1 MRREGA
7 SRSRTTM
14 LLGLGGMPDAGET
27 ERMLEHGGPSAGS
40 SPEQRDRGD
49 QAVRTLRLLYRGER
63 RRLVLAL
70 VFFVIKHSPVWIG
83 PLVTANIIDIIA
95 DPEHHRLAELGTQ
108 GLWLALLLLQN
119 LPTHYLYIRH
129 ISGATRS
136 IEMRLRLLLCEKL
149 QRLSLLGS
157 RHRYGTGALQSKLL
171 RDVEVVGQ
179 LTMNLFQN
187 IPATVITLLV
197 ALGATAV
204 RAPAFL
210 GFFLIMVPLAGVL
223 GRQLRQS
230 LEERNHDF
238 RREVEGL
245 SGHLVEMIRL
255 LPVTRAHGA
264 EAAELGRLGRVLHST
279 YGAGIKLDRLNAIF
293 GSAAWVSFH
302 LVHALCL
309 LVAGWLAYRHWGNIT
324 VGDVVLLAGYFS
336 SLTNGV
342 LELTNVIPQISK
354 GLESIRS
361 IGEILESTDVE
372 ENEGKRTIG
381 EVSGHLG
388 FEAVSYVYPD
398 GPGSETPG
406 TRALDGV
413 SLTVQPGETL
423 AVVGPSGAGKST
435 LLNLII
441 GFLRPSAGRILL
453 DGHDLADIDLRSYRR
468 FLSVVPQETLIFDG
482 TVADNVLHGAGE
494 VSPERLR
501 QALAD
506 ANALEFVERLP
517 EGVDTR
523 VGEGGARLSG
533 GQRQRLAIARALIRD
548 PRILILDEATA
559 ALDSESEA
567 LVQEALAR
575 LMRGRTTVVVAHRL
589 STIRHATRIAVL
601 SEGRLVEYGTPT
613 ELLGQSGL
621 YARLHALA
629 QLPS

>member
-1 MRREGA
+1 
-7 SRSRTTM
+7 
-14 LLGLGGMPDAGET
+14 MPDPIAA
-27 ERMLEHGGPSAGS
+27 ERTLEGGGSFPGS
-40 SPEQRDRGD
+40 SLDPHRPGEQ
-49 QAVRTLRLLYRGER
+49 ALRTLLHLYRGER

-70 VFFVIKHSPVWIG
+70 GFFVIKHSPVWIG
-83 PLVTANIIDIIA
+83 PLITAQVIDIVA

-119 LPTHYLYIRH
+119 LPTHYLYIRQ
-129 ISGATRS
+129 ISGATRG

-157 RHRYGTGALQSKLL
+157 HGASQRHGTGALQSKLL

-187 IPATVITLLV
+187 VPATIITLLV
-197 ALGATAV
+197 ALGVTAV
-204 RAPAFL
+204 RAPVFL
-210 GFFLIMVPLAGVL
+210 GFFLLLVPLAGLL
-223 GRQLRQS
+223 GRQLRRT
-230 LEERNHDF
+230 LEERNRDF

-245 SGHLVEMIRL
+245 SAHLVEMIRL

-279 YGAGIKLDRLNAIF
+279 HGAGLQLDRLNALF

-302 LVHALCL
+302 LAHALCL
-309 LVAGWLAYRHWGNIT
+309 LTAGWLAYRHRWSIT
-324 VGDVVLLAGYFS
+324 VGDVVLLAGYFG
-336 SLTNGV
+336 SLTSGV
-342 LELTNVIPQISK
+342 LELANAIPQISK
-354 GLESIRS
+354 GFESIRS
-361 IGEILESTDVE
+361 IGEVLDSTDVE
-372 ENEGKRTIG
+372 DNDGKRTLA
-381 EVSGHLG
+381 EVRGHLD
-388 FEAVSYVYPD
+388 FEAVRYVYPE
-398 GPGSETPG
+398 GAGPG
-406 TRALDGV
+406 TRALDEV
-413 SLTVQPGETL
+413 SLTVRPGETL

-435 LLNLII
+435 LLNLLI
-441 GFLRPSAGRILL
+441 GFLRPTAGRILL
-453 DGHDLADIDLRSYRR
+453 DGQDLADLDLRSYRR
-468 FLSVVPQETLIFDG
+468 FLSVVPQDTLIFDG

-494 VSPERLR
+494 VPPERLR

-517 EGVDTR
+517 GGVNTR

-575 LMRGRTTVVVAHRL
+575 LMHGRTTVVVAHRL

-601 SEGRLVEYGTPT
+601 SEGRLVEYGTPA
-613 ELLGQSGL
+613 ELLGQRGL

-629 QLPS
+629 QLPNS

>member
-1 MRREGA
+1 MFAFQGPRR
-7 SRSRTTM
+7 
-14 LLGLGGMPDAGET
+14 D
-27 ERMLEHGGPSAGS
+27 H
-40 SPEQRDRGD
+40 GD
-49 QAVRTLRLLYRGER
+49 QALRTLLLLYREER

-83 PLVTANIIDIIA
+83 PLVTARIIDIIA
-95 DPEHHRLAELGTQ
+95 DPEHHRPAELVTQ
-108 GLWLALLLLQN
+108 GLWLALILLQN
-119 LPTHYLYIRH
+119 LPNHYLYIRH
-129 ISGATRS
+129 ISGATRA
-136 IEMRLRLLLCEKL
+136 IEMRLRLLLSEKL

-157 RHRYGTGALQSKLL
+157 HHRHGTGALQSKLL

-179 LTMNLFQN
+179 LTTNLFQN
-187 IPATVITLLV
+187 IPGTVITLLV

-204 RAPAFL
+204 RAPVFL
-210 GFFLIMVPLAGVL
+210 GFFLLTIPLAGVL
-223 GRQLRQS
+223 GRQLRRS
-230 LEERNHDF
+230 LEERNRDF

-264 EAAELGRLGRVLHST
+264 EAAELGRLGRVLQST
-279 YGAGIKLDRLNAIF
+279 YGAGLKLDGLNAIF
-293 GSAAWVSFH
+293 GSIAWVSFH
-302 LVHALCL
+302 LVHASCL
-309 LVAGWLAYRHWGNIT
+309 LVAGWLAYRHRSGIT

-336 SLTNGV
+336 SLTSGV
-342 LELTNVIPQISK
+342 LELANVVPQITK
-354 GLESIRS
+354 GFESIRS

-372 ENEGKRTIG
+372 ENEGKPAIA
-381 EVSGHLG
+381 EVSGHLA
-388 FEAVSYVYPD
+388 FEAVSYVYPNE
-398 GPGSETPG
+398 GGPG

-413 SLTVQPGETL
+413 SLTVRPGETL
-423 AVVGPSGAGKST
+423 AIVGPSGAGKST
-435 LLNLII
+435 LLNLLI
-441 GFLRPSAGRILL
+441 GFLRPTAGRILL
-453 DGHDLADIDLRSYRR
+453 DGHDLTAIDLRSYRR

-482 TVADNVLHGAGE
+482 TVADNIRHGAGP

-517 EGVDTR
+517 QGVDTR

-533 GQRQRLAIARALIRD
+533 GQRQRLAIARALVRD
-548 PRILILDEATA
+548 PRLLILDEATA

-567 LVQEALAR
+567 LVQEALGR

-601 SEGRLVEYGTPT
+601 SEGRLVEYGTPA

-621 YARLHALA
+621 YARLHTLA

>member
-1 MRREGA
+1 MSSLPG
-7 SRSRTTM
+7 
-14 LLGLGGMPDAGET
+14 PV
-27 ERMLEHGGPSAGS
+27 EHRP
-40 SPEQRDRGD
+40 PGD
-49 QAVRTLRLLYRGER
+49 QALRTLLRLYREER

-70 VFFVIKHSPVWIG
+70 VFFVIKHSPVWVG
-83 PLVTANIIDIIA
+83 PLLTANIIDIIA

-108 GLWLALLLLQN
+108 GLWLALVLVQN
-119 LPTHYLYIRH
+119 LPTHYLYIAH
-129 ISGATRS
+129 ISGATRG
-136 IEMRLRLLLCEKL
+136 IEMRLRQLLGEKL
-149 QRLSLLGS
+149 QRLTLLGAH
-157 RHRYGTGALQSKLL
+157 HRYGTGVLQSKLL

-187 IPATVITLLV
+187 IPATVLTLLI
-197 ALGATAV
+197 ALAATAI

-210 GFFLIMVPLAGVL
+210 GFFLLTVPLAGVL
-223 GRQLRQS
+223 GRQLRHT
-230 LEERNHDF
+230 LEERNRDF
-238 RREVEGL
+238 RHEVEGL

-264 EAAELGRLGRVLHST
+264 EAAELGRLDRVLRST
-279 YGAGIKLDRLNAIF
+279 YGAGLKLDRLNALF

-302 LVHALCL
+302 LVHASCL
-309 LVAGWLAYRHWGNIT
+309 LVAGWLAYRHRWSIT

-336 SLTNGV
+336 SLTSGV
-342 LELTNVIPQISK
+342 LELANVVPQISK
-354 GLESIRS
+354 GFESLRS

-372 ENEGKRTIG
+372 DNEGKRALDA
-381 EVSGHLG
+381 VSGHLA
-388 FEAVSYVYPD
+388 FEAVGYVYPE
-398 GPGSETPG
+398 PGGPG

-413 SLTVQPGETL
+413 SLTVRPGETL

-435 LLNLII
+435 LLNLLI
-441 GFLRPSAGRILL
+441 GFLRPTTGRILL
-453 DGHDLADIDLRSYRR
+453 DGQDLAEIDLRSYRR

-482 TVADNVLHGAGE
+482 TVADNVLHGLGD
-494 VSPERLR
+494 VSRERLR

-517 EGVDTR
+517 QGVETP

-548 PRILILDEATA
+548 PRVLILDEATA

-567 LVQEALAR
+567 LVQEALGR

-601 SEGRLVEYGTPT
+601 SAGRLVEHGTPA

-629 QLPS
+629 QLPSA